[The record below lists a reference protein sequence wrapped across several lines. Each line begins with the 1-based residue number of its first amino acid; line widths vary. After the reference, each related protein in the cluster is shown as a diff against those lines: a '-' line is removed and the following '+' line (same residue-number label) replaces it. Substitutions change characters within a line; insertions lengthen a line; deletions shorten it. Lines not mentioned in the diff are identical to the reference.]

1 MKKFEP
7 FILVNMQVPEEVD
20 ILVDVLLTFLDY
32 SKQPIMMSFHIPEN
46 NTMLDLKNQIKEMLS
61 LPDL

>member
-1 MKKFEP
+1 
-7 FILVNMQVPEEVD
+7 MQVPEEVD
-20 ILVDVLLTFLDY
+20 ILVDVLFTFLDY